1 MQNSLLSVNKVDV
14 DVEIFKLSR
23 DGNKSWRIYIPTLL
37 VKNTL
42 FYFLLFYFVLFSSI
56 FSTLSLFLFFFS
68 LAFDVRRQSFV
79 RLSHNDCSWR
89 TRKKFS
95 NHDEKRQ
102 KYKELLY
109 CVNLCRIKVTLQSI
123 YSSYIKFLTSAF
135 ALLYNFLLFAA
146 FEISICFLRKNIWKR
161 IDFCKF

>member
-14 DVEIFKLSR
+14 DVENFKLSR

-42 FYFLLFYFVLFSSI
+42 FYFLLFYFVLFSST
-56 FSTLSLFLFFFS
+56 FSTLSLFLLFFS
-68 LAFDVRRQSFV
+68 LAFHVRRQSFV
-79 RLSHNDCSWR
+79 RLSHDDCSWW
-89 TRKKFS
+89 TRKKFC

-109 CVNLCRIKVTLQSI
+109 CDNLCRNK
-123 YSSYIKFLTSAF
+123 SYFTI
-135 ALLYNFLLFAA
+135 NLFITHQI
-146 FEISICFLRKNIWKR
+146 FNICFRTPLQFLMVCCFWN
-161 IDFCKF
+161 

>member
-14 DVEIFKLSR
+14 DVENFKLSR

-42 FYFLLFYFVLFSSI
+42 FYFLLFYFVLFSST

-68 LAFDVRRQSFV
+68 LAFHVRRQSFV
-79 RLSHNDCSWR
+79 RLSHDDCYWW
-89 TRKKFS
+89 TRKKFC

-109 CVNLCRIKVTLQSI
+109 CDNLCEIKVTLQSI
-123 YSSYIKFLTSAF
+123 YSSHIKFLTSAF
-135 ALLYNFLLFAA
+135 ALLFNFLWFAA
-146 FEISICFLRKNIWKR
+146 FEISICFLSKNIWKR